1 MIWTAIISAVSGI
14 VSTVSSSI
22 DKGNL
27 FYTQRQDQAIAG
39 RTQNTMTRN
48 IVLAVVA
55 IAVVF
60 VFVKLSKPE

>member
-14 VSTVSSSI
+14 VGSVASSI
-22 DKGNL
+22 DKSNL
-27 FYTQRQDQAIAG
+27 FYTERQGQAIAG

-55 IAVVF
+55 IAVVI
-60 VFVKLSKPE
+60 VFVKLSKSE

>member
-14 VSTVSSSI
+14 VGTVSSSI

-27 FYTQRQDQAIAG
+27 FYTQRQDQAIVG

-60 VFVKLSKPE
+60 VFIKLSKSE